1 MLQEERLQDMRRQL
15 EEIAKD
21 GTDLYLDGRR
31 VSAAELAWTCCV
43 NEDAVYMPDYVHDED
58 GRLTQLRYDRVK
70 LR

>member
-1 MLQEERLQDMRRQL
+1 MLQEERLQDMRKQL

-43 NEDAVYMPDYVHDED
+43 NEDTVYMPDYVHDED
-58 GRLTQLRYDRVK
+58 GRLTQLRYDRIK
-70 LR
+70 LG